1 MARYY
6 ATKDDDTTLD
16 VTWGDTSSKSNPDRF
31 DHRGYLS
38 SDLDGRLVVLT
49 LNTVPY
55 SPNHFP
61 SLHDS
66 TNTARAPQRRYFC
79 VHYRTFPPIIDSFSG
94 TQMWEAEYIKT
105 YKSLVGKFADVVKAQ
120 FFAHVHSIEF
130 RIHLISEQHAQKE
143 AGRTE
148 LVPPFMSVAI
158 SNNNPAF
165 MI

>member
-1 MARYY
+1 
-6 ATKDDDTTLD
+6 
-16 VTWGDTSSKSNPDRF
+16 
-31 DHRGYLS
+31 
-38 SDLDGRLVVLT
+38 
-49 LNTVPY
+49 
-55 SPNHFP
+55 
-61 SLHDS
+61 
-66 TNTARAPQRRYFC
+66 
-79 VHYRTFPPIIDSFSG
+79 
-94 TQMWEAEYIKT
+94 MWEAEYIKT